1 MKRKSIMTELKPNRT
16 VWTVLDSTGRAVA
29 WEYDTK
35 NALAL
40 LDAGFDVLAGRLS
53 L

>member
-1 MKRKSIMTELKPNRT
+1 MSEIKPNRT
-16 VWTVLDSTGRAVA
+16 VWTVLDSRGRACA

-40 LDAGFDVLAGRLS
+40 LDAGFDVLAGRVAL
-53 L
+53 

>member
-1 MKRKSIMTELKPNRT
+1 MTELKPNRT

-40 LDAGFDVLAGRLS
+40 LDAGFDVLVGRVAL
-53 L
+53 